1 MMFFDF
7 QGNRLTFSSYLLSKL
22 DDVVRMRACI
32 RDNFQDVAM
41 LSPEGVFCRQMFQ
54 FF

>member
-1 MMFFDF
+1 MFFDF
-7 QGNRLTFSSYLLSKL
+7 QGNRLTFSLYLLSKL
-22 DDVVRMRACI
+22 DDLVRMRACI

-41 LSPEGVFCRQMFQ
+41 VSPEGVFCRQMFH